1 MRPWSEKCAERGRRC
16 AVISEGRV
24 GRVAPVRHALAAGH
38 AVRAGREAL
47 AFARCGRQHGLGPQ
61 VGSARRRIVTML
73 PLATIV
79 PGAGVCEST

>member
-1 MRPWSEKCAERGRRC
+1 MVVKVRAGGGALSSLRAVSAGWLRC
-16 AVISEGRV
+16 D
-24 GRVAPVRHALAAGH
+24 ALAAGH

-47 AFARCGRQHGLGPQ
+47 AFASLRRQHGLGPQ
-61 VGSARRRIVTML
+61 VGSARRCIVTML